1 MKDDGRGRWGWYHA
15 GAEEPGMAAGASGWR
30 SGRTQETTHNDVLK
44 TGRCEWDHAGA
55 QEPGMAAGAAG
66 WRSGRTQGT
75 THNDVAKKGWWEWD
89 HAGAQEPG
97 LAAGAAAWWSGR
109 TQETTH
115 NDVLKTLD
123 WVYEEHAFMKTK
135 MAHME
140 EQMDHQK
147 REIDNLKEELKGLK
161 EGPRAPVPAGSSAGA
176 SPIPSPAL
184 SPRGA
189 EELVCIHTGQGA
201 IVADP
206 HTRGL
211 DGHDISMAAW
221 VSHLGSTLFGEESDD
236 VKEDL
241 LNHLYHEGRF
251 SKVRGS
257 TTKAS
262 RTFLLECRR
271 CHQAVRGKYGTYDP
285 PPGHVQARQALA
297 TFCLD
302 RTSQGAGSV

>member
-1 MKDDGRGRWGWYHA
+1 MKDHWRGRWGWYHA

-30 SGRTQETTHNDVLK
+30 SGRTQETTHNDVPK
-44 TGRCEWDHAGA
+44 KGRCEWDHAGA
-55 QEPGMAAGAAG
+55 EEPGMAAGAAG
-66 WRSGRTQGT
+66 WRSGRTQ
-75 THNDVAKKGWWEWD
+75 
-89 HAGAQEPG
+89 
-97 LAAGAAAWWSGR
+97 
-109 TQETTH
+109 ETTH
-115 NDVLKTLD
+115 NDVLKKLD
-123 WVYEEHAFMKTK
+123 WLYEEHGLMKTK

-147 REIDNLKEELKGLK
+147 REIENLKEELKGLK
-161 EGPRAPVPAGSSAGA
+161 EGPRAPVPAASSSGA

-189 EELVCIHTGQGA
+189 EELVCIHRGQGA
-201 IVADP
+201 FVVNP

-211 DGHDISMAAW
+211 DGHDMDTDAW
-221 VSHLGSTLFGEESDD
+221 ASHLGSTLFAQGSDD
-236 VKEDL
+236 VWDDL
-241 LNHLYHEGRF
+241 HKHLYDEGRF
-251 SKVRGS
+251 YKVRGS

-271 CHQAVRGKYGTYDP
+271 CHQAVRGKYGTYDQP
-285 PPGHVQARQALA
+285 PAHVQARQVLA